1 MIPQEAVLIEGTLR
15 ENLDPFNQL
24 QTDELEKVLT
34 KVGLSSSMLNQ
45 QVGTGGGNL
54 SVGERQVCL
63 CVIYVYRYIDRSC
76 SYHMGELLIA

>member
-54 SVGERQVCL
+54 SVGERQVC
-63 CVIYVYRYIDRSC
+63 VSVYID
-76 SYHMGELLIA
+76 Y